1 MDKLKQI
8 QISKEIWAKAKIY
21 CANHDLTLK
30 QFIEKLI
37 NDGTKEEMPN
47 M

>member
-1 MDKLKQI
+1 MNKLKQI
-8 QISKEIWAKAKIY
+8 QISKEIWAKAKVY

-37 NDGTKEEMPN
+37 NDGTKEDMSS